1 MNKRTI
7 KITAIVIAAVFFLG
21 ICSGLAA
28 LFFV

>member
-1 MNKRTI
+1 MSKKAV

-28 LFFV
+28 LFFI